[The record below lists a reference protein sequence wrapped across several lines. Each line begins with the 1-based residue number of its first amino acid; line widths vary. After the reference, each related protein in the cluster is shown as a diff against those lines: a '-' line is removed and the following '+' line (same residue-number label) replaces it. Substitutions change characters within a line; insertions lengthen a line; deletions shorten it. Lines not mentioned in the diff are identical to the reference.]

1 MAHQPIVTTSRDAD
15 APYYEGEARAIAA
28 AVGGRYVPRDDRS
41 LESLFAEGYPVV
53 VFGGTGMRIHTRSGE
68 IGWHPGMGHA
78 RVRQLRK
85 GARDPMVEAM
95 DLRPGDAVLDATLG
109 LGSDALVASYV
120 TGDTGRVLGWESVPV
135 LAELVRRG
143 MQTWVDDDDTI
154 TAALRRIQVE
164 CADHRTALAHLP
176 SGSFDIVYF
185 DPMFREPVYESAH
198 FTPLREIVD
207 DRPLDR
213 ASVQEAR
220 RVARR
225 RVVIKERR
233 GSPVF
238 QELGVTTVIGGRKS
252 RIAYGIIPAS
262 GAEG

>member
-1 MAHQPIVTTSRDAD
+1 CGSWRLRTTRSRVPTAGPSSRSLRGTSWRGDFCVSKPMAHSPTAPSPMAPPPMAHQPIVTTSRDAD

-120 TGDTGRVLGWESVPV
+120 TG
-135 LAELVRRG
+135 
-143 MQTWVDDDDTI
+143 
-154 TAALRRIQVE
+154 
-164 CADHRTALAHLP
+164 
-176 SGSFDIVYF
+176 
-185 DPMFREPVYESAH
+185 
-198 FTPLREIVD
+198 
-207 DRPLDR
+207 
-213 ASVQEAR
+213 EA
-220 RVARR
+220 
-225 RVVIKERR
+225 
-233 GSPVF
+233 G
-238 QELGVTTVIGGRKS
+238 
-252 RIAYGIIPAS
+252 
-262 GAEG
+262 